1 MNNTKIIRTIVAAAL
16 LVSAIGLVSLAAS
29 AGTDK
34 GQKDFTIGN
43 REKFTLTFRSK
54 PATRCYSR
62 GCTSSNTS
70 LTAMITW

>member
-1 MNNTKIIRTIVAAAL
+1 MAAAL

-29 AGTDK
+29 AGTEK
-34 GQKDFTIGN
+34 GQKDFTIGKKGEIHFN
-43 REKFTLTFRSK
+43 VPVKAGRQ
-54 PATRCYSR
+54 AVQVR